1 MKFIETKLKGA
12 FIIELDKHLDDRG
25 FFARSFCK
33 NEFAQLGLNNDIVQ
47 INNSLSKHKGTLRGL
62 HYQVFPKQEDKII
75 RCIKGAIYDVIIDL
89 RNESETFLEWFGL
102 ELSEVNRK
110 SLYVPKGFA
119 HGYLTLADNSELFYL
134 STDYY
139 TAESE
144 KGIRWDDPK
153 FNIEWPID
161 ITEISEKDAA
171 HSFFSKE

>member
-1 MKFIETKLKGA
+1 MKFTETKLKDA
-12 FIIELDKHLDDRG
+12 FIIQLDKHSDNRG

-33 NEFAQLGLNNDIVQ
+33 NEFAKFGLNNEIVQ
-47 INNSLSKHKGTLRGL
+47 INNSLSKHKGTLRGM
-62 HYQVFPKQEDKII
+62 HYQVHPNQEDKII
-75 RCIKGAIYDVIIDL
+75 RCVKGSIYDVIIDL

-102 ELSEVNRK
+102 ELSEDNRK

-119 HGYLTLADNSELFYL
+119 HGYLTLSNNSELFYL
-134 STDYY
+134 STEYY
-139 TAESE
+139 SPESE

-171 HSFFSKE
+171 LPLFSLE

>member
-1 MKFIETKLKGA
+1 MKFTETKLKGA

-33 NEFAQLGLNNDIVQ
+33 NEFSQLGLNNDIVQ

-75 RCIKGAIYDVIIDL
+75 RCIKGAIYDVVIDL
-89 RNESETFLEWFGL
+89 RSESETFLEWFGL

-110 SLYVPKGFA
+110 ALFVPKGFA
-119 HGYLTLADNSELFYL
+119 HGYLTLTDNSELFYI
-134 STDYY
+134 STEYY
-139 TAESE
+139 SAESE
-144 KGIRWDDPK
+144 KGVRWDDPK

-171 HSFFSKE
+171 HPLFSKE

>member
-1 MKFIETKLKGA
+1 MKFTETKLKGA

-33 NEFAQLGLNNDIVQ
+33 NEFSQLGLNNDIVQ

-75 RCIKGAIYDVIIDL
+75 RCIKGAIYDVVIDL
-89 RNESETFLEWFGL
+89 RSESETFLEWFGL

-110 SLYVPKGFA
+110 ALFVPKGFA

-134 STDYY
+134 STEYY
-139 TAESE
+139 SAESE
-144 KGIRWDDPK
+144 KGVRWDDPK

-171 HSFFSKE
+171 HPLFSKE

>member
-1 MKFIETKLKGA
+1 MKFTETNLKGA
-12 FIIELDKHLDDRG
+12 FIIELEKHLDDRG

-75 RCIKGAIYDVIIDL
+75 RCIKGAIYDVVIDL
-89 RNESETFLEWFGL
+89 RSESETFLEWFGL
-102 ELSEVNRK
+102 ELSEANRK
-110 SLYVPKGFA
+110 ALFVPKGFA

-134 STDYY
+134 STEYY
-139 TAESE
+139 SAESE
-144 KGIRWDDPK
+144 KGVRWDDPK

-171 HSFFSKE
+171 HPLFSKE